1 MIAEEE
7 LAQTRREEY
16 EEQYRV
22 LLSRAMSE
30 KGGILTKGFT
40 AEEIEAKALNYFKD
54 LLVLQTKY
62 IDVVRENWGFARD
75 DDSATFGDDLSCRWQ
90 HFVKNHLVKD
100 EEGKEISCM
109 YEDKDG
115 KYRLIPDTCP
125 SIEQMQFIM
134 KNYDKLFVDED
145 DSVEIEM
152 KPSICIRGVEAIP
165 WSKNLDY
172 YLPPSHEDFYLRQVM
187 ILIAELLDVV
197 DKNKVHL
204 KEEKQDELF
213 KVLAE
218 KVKKIF

>member
-100 EEGKEISCM
+100 DEGKEISCM

-115 KYRLIPDTCP
+115 KYRLVPDKLPT
-125 SIEQMQFIM
+125 IEQLQFVM
-134 KNYDKLFVDED
+134 KNFDKLFVEDEC
-145 DSVEIEM
+145 SESIEI
-152 KPSICIRGVEAIP
+152 KPSVTIRGIEALP
-165 WSKNLDY
+165 WSKYLDFI
-172 YLPPSHEDFYLRQVM
+172 LPPEHEDFYLRQVM
-187 ILIAELLDVV
+187 ILIGELLEVV
-197 DKNKVHL
+197 ERNKTYL

-218 KVKKIF
+218 KVKTIF

>member
-16 EEQYRV
+16 DEQYRV

-40 AEEIEAKALNYFKD
+40 AEEMEVKALNYFKD

-75 DDSATFGDDLSCRWQ
+75 DNTATFGDDLSCRWP

-100 EEGKEISCM
+100 DEGKEISCM

-115 KYRLIPDTCP
+115 KYRLIPDSCP
-125 SIEQMQFIM
+125 SIEQLQFIM
-134 KNYDKLFVDED
+134 KNYDKLLVDED
-145 DSVEIEM
+145 CGEIET
-152 KPSICIRGVEAIP
+152 KPSVCIRGIEAIP
-165 WSKNLDY
+165 WSKYLDFY
-172 YLPPSHEDFYLRQVM
+172 VPPEHEDFYLRQVM
-187 ILIAELLDVV
+187 ILIGELLEVV
-197 DKNKVHL
+197 EKNKVYL
-204 KEEKQDELF
+204 KEEKHDELF
-213 KVLAE
+213 KALAE
-218 KVKKIF
+218 KVKTIF